1 MSDDDEKITR
11 TKKPLSAAKLAA
23 IEKMK
28 EGRKRSLEAKRKA
41 KEEEKQK
48 KKEMKKAIK
57 MRVEE
62 EMNAPSLPLDDKDF
76 MEDLKKKAL
85 EKTESPVII
94 NEDEL
99 ECNKVGAPEPALT
112 KNSAPPK
119 RADGAPKKKVS
130 LGFGGTSLG
139 TEDVKPKKKKEV
151 EFAKEEDTFLL
162 HRDDD
167 EELEVEIKQPKRRSA
182 KKKKVVINNY
192 YDEDE
197 EEDDDEEVNNF
208 YQRRSAKSRAKPL
221 SPEEEEIIQQYEA
234 PIYYRSPTAMA
245 GIRFV

>member
-1 MSDDDEKITR
+1 MSDYDENITR

-85 EKTESPVII
+85 ETPESPVII

-99 ECNKVGAPEPALT
+99 ECNKVGVPEPQ
-112 KNSAPPK
+112 
-119 RADGAPKKKVS
+119 KKVS

-208 YQRRSAKSRAKPL
+208 YQRRSAKSRAPRAKPL

>member
-99 ECNKVGAPEPALT
+99 ECNKVGVPEPQ
-112 KNSAPPK
+112 
-119 RADGAPKKKVS
+119 KKVS

-192 YDEDE
+192 YDEDDDE
-197 EEDDDEEVNNF
+197 EDDEEVNNF

>member
-99 ECNKVGAPEPALT
+99 ECNKVGVPEPQ
-112 KNSAPPK
+112 
-119 RADGAPKKKVS
+119 KKVS

-139 TEDVKPKKKKEV
+139 TEDVKPKKEV

-197 EEDDDEEVNNF
+197 DDDEEEVNNY
-208 YQRRSAKSRAKPL
+208 YQRRSAKSRAPRAKPL

>member
-99 ECNKVGAPEPALT
+99 ECNKVGVPEPQ
-112 KNSAPPK
+112 
-119 RADGAPKKKVS
+119 KKVS

-139 TEDVKPKKKKEV
+139 TEDVKPKKEV

-192 YDEDE
+192 YDEDDDE
-197 EEDDDEEVNNF
+197 EDDEEVNNF

-234 PIYYRSPTAMA
+234 PIYYSSPTAMA

>member
-62 EMNAPSLPLDDKDF
+62 EMNAPSLPIDDKDF
-76 MEDLKKKAL
+76 MDDLKKKAL
-85 EKTESPVII
+85 EKTDKESPVII

-99 ECNKVGAPEPALT
+99 ECNKVGEPEP
-112 KNSAPPK
+112 
-119 RADGAPKKKVS
+119 
-130 LGFGGTSLG
+130 
-139 TEDVKPKKKKEV
+139 KKKEV

-192 YDEDE
+192 YDEEDD
-197 EEDDDEEVNNF
+197 EDDDEEVNNF
-208 YQRRSAKSRAKPL
+208 YQRRSAKSRAPRAKPL

>member
-99 ECNKVGAPEPALT
+99 ECNKVGVPDQSVTTAKPQ
-112 KNSAPPK
+112 
-119 RADGAPKKKVS
+119 KKVS

-208 YQRRSAKSRAKPL
+208 YQRRSAKSRAPRAKPL

>member
-99 ECNKVGAPEPALT
+99 ECNKVGVPEPQ
-112 KNSAPPK
+112 
-119 RADGAPKKKVS
+119 KKVS

-139 TEDVKPKKKKEV
+139 TEDVKPKKEV

-192 YDEDE
+192 YDEDDDE
-197 EEDDDEEVNNF
+197 EDDEEVNNF

>member
-85 EKTESPVII
+85 ETPESPVII

-99 ECNKVGAPEPALT
+99 ECNKVGEPEPAP
-112 KNSAPPK
+112 APQ
-119 RADGAPKKKVS
+119 
-130 LGFGGTSLG
+130 
-139 TEDVKPKKKKEV
+139 KEV

-208 YQRRSAKSRAKPL
+208 YQRRSAKSRAPRAKPL

>member
-99 ECNKVGAPEPALT
+99 ECNKVGVPDQSVTTAKPQ
-112 KNSAPPK
+112 
-119 RADGAPKKKVS
+119 KKVS

-139 TEDVKPKKKKEV
+139 T
-151 EFAKEEDTFLL
+151 EEDTFLL

-208 YQRRSAKSRAKPL
+208 YQRRSAKSRAPRAKPL